1 MRRLRHVT
9 SIAACASLALGLA
22 ACGEKKI
29 NTGKLESKLKEGISK
44 QFGIKVSKVD
54 CPKDVKAKKGNTFTC
69 RAHAASGQV
78 QKFTVTQD
86 DDQGHVHY
94 APAA

>member
-1 MRRLRHVT
+1 
-9 SIAACASLALGLA
+9 
-22 ACGEKKI
+22 
-29 NTGKLESKLKEGISK
+29 
-44 QFGIKVSKVD
+44 
-54 CPKDVKAKKGNTFTC
+54 VKAKKGNTFTC

-94 APAA
+94 APAG